1 MIKIPTYQ
9 EVSERIAKFEEFT
22 EEGAIP
28 ELPRYFVDRIDSW
41 TPMFKKHGIDPPT
54 PLDVFIYEE
63 EPISLSSK
71 KDFYK
76 NLSNMLAYVV
86 EVETEKHRKTIYD
99 LMEEKEDLEEKIF
112 IKNIALLGILVLML
126 YKILSATFL

>member
-9 EVSERIAKFEEFT
+9 EASERIAKFEEFT
-22 EEGAIP
+22 EEEVTT
-28 ELPRYFVDRIDSW
+28 ELPRYFIDGIDSW
-41 TPMFKKHGIDPPT
+41 THVFKNNGIDPPT

-86 EVETEKHRKTIYD
+86 EVETEKYRKTIYD

-126 YKILSATFL
+126 YKILSSSL